1 MLSSLENL
9 IYLTDAVLHRD
20 FQLTKRP
27 RTLRNETW
35 FALLPFQEKKLK
47 KTGTLS
53 SALNIAYRL

>member
-35 FALLPFQEKKLK
+35 FALLPFQEKKLVRQRVNAFQ
-47 KTGTLS
+47 LFIH
-53 SALNIAYRL
+53 A